1 MDTTQI
7 DNCSDNYL
15 IDAFIDLDA
24 DFDLCVTAAE
34 RARHQE
40 LRNELKEEIEARG
53 YTVRAING
61 GWEIKQK

>member
-24 DFDLCVTAAE
+24 DFDLCVSEAE

-40 LRNELKEEIEARG
+40 CRDELKEEIEARG
-53 YTVRAING
+53 YTVRAIFG